1 MQLCRRLSLAY
12 QMQSGGDPSRPSGT
26 SSPIRIHRL
35 LQTDL
40 QSVLAATS
48 AAGLGASL
56 QTGPCTTLPGGLG
69 SLEAALSAAWAAN
82 ARVLQAAGPLDVQ
95 CLVRTEQA
103 VWRCICGAGAPLRH
117 YQPRISVV
125 AAREVGQALAEHVE
139 GTGGSALGS
148 SLHLAPTS
156 ALARLA
162 GLLRESEA
170 AGAVA
175 SAAEG
180 ASCGLPDPLAAV
192 AVSHP
197 EVAVQALVQLA
208 GMRALR
214 FCAAHMAH

>member
-1 MQLCRRLSLAY
+1 
-12 QMQSGGDPSRPSGT
+12 MQSGGDPSRPSGT

-40 QSVLAATS
+40 QSALAAAS
-48 AAGLGASL
+48 AAGLGAFL

-69 SLEAALSAAWAAN
+69 SLEAALSAAWAAD

-103 VWRCICGAGAPLRH
+103 VWRCIYGAGAPLRR
-117 YQPRISVV
+117 YQPRSSVV
-125 AAREVGQALAEHVE
+125 AAREVGQALTEHVE
-139 GTGGSALGS
+139 GTGGSAFGS

-175 SAAEG
+175 GAEG
-180 ASCGLPDPLAAV
+180 ASCGLPGPLAAV

-208 GMRALR
+208 GMRALH